1 MKNLLKSFVLHHP
14 MVEDARP
21 IDFGPSWV
29 RKLYLPWVMLLVLA
43 FLGIGVVVL
52 NVLFSFPLNWLFS
65 VRPMAQWIEGL
76 PDVWESAIY
85 FSINMILSFGGIYLI
100 MTLYARLIEKR
111 SLNDLGFKAVNKAKK
126 FVIGFLFGF
135 VSMTVVVLLIITLTD
150 SSFSSEALTRSGWQ
164 ALPLVLL
171 LLVPWTVQASA
182 EEVVFQ
188 GWLTP
193 HLTKRYGLIV
203 AVSVAAFLFMLAHA
217 LNPGVQLMGLLNLVL
232 YGLFAAFYML
242 HERSILGIAGYHIA
256 WNWAQGQVYGA
267 LVSGGAVV
275 PASLFGMRLE
285 GHRLLTGGTFGPEG
299 SLVVT
304 GVLFVSLALV
314 FLRQHQRNKS
324 TRF

>member
-1 MKNLLKSFVLHHP
+1 MRKLLASFVLHHP
-14 MVEDARP
+14 MVEEARP

-29 RKLYLPWVMLLVLA
+29 RKLYLPWVILLVLA

-52 NVLFSFPLNWLFS
+52 NVLFSFPLSWFFGL
-65 VRPMAQWIEGL
+65 RPMVQWLEEL
-76 PDVWESAIY
+76 PEVWESAIF

-100 MTLYARLIEKR
+100 MTLYARVIEKR
-111 SLNDLGFKAVNKAKK
+111 SLNDLGFKAIKK
-126 FVIGFLFGF
+126 GKKLLIGFLFGF
-135 VSMTVVVLLIITLTD
+135 MSMTAVVLLIVGLTD
-150 SSFSSEALTRSGWQ
+150 SSFSSVTLERSGWQ
-164 ALPLVLL
+164 ALPLVLF

-193 HLTKRYGLIV
+193 HLTKRYGLMV
-203 AVSVAAFLFMLAHA
+203 AVSVAAFLFILAHA
-217 LNPGVQLMGLLNLVL
+217 LNPGIQVMGLVNLVL

-275 PASLFGMRLE
+275 PVSLVGIRFDGQ
-285 GHRLLTGGTFGPEG
+285 RLLTGGTFGPEG

-304 GVLFVSLALV
+304 GVLLVSLALI
-314 FLRQHQRNKS
+314 FLRQHQRNQS
-324 TRF
+324 TRI